1 MTPQDVVEL
10 TRHTVET
17 VLLVAAPMLIAALV
31 VGLTVSIFQAATQIQ
46 EQTLTFAP
54 KIVAVLLALVISAPW
69 AIKNL
74 LSFTQEV
81 LQTLSNIGAGG

>member
-1 MTPQDVVEL
+1 MTPQYVVEL
-10 TRHTVET
+10 TRHAVET

-31 VGLTVSIFQAATQIQ
+31 IGLSVSIFQAATQIQ

-54 KIVAVLLALVISAPW
+54 KIVAVLLALVVSAPW
-69 AIKNL
+69 AIKIL

-81 LQTLSNIGAGG
+81 LQSLSTIGAGG

>member
-81 LQTLSNIGAGG
+81 LQTLSSIGVGG

>member
-10 TRHTVET
+10 TRHAVET
-17 VLLVAAPMLIAALV
+17 VLLVAAPMLIAALA

-54 KIVAVLLALVISAPW
+54 KIVAVLLVLVVSAPW
-69 AIKNL
+69 AIKVL
-74 LSFTQEV
+74 LTFTEEV
-81 LQTLSNIGAGG
+81 LRSLSIIGAGG

>member
-1 MTPQDVVEL
+1 MTPQYVVEL
-10 TRHTVET
+10 TRQAVET

-31 VGLTVSIFQAATQIQ
+31 VGLSVSIFQAATQIQ

-54 KIVAVLLALVISAPW
+54 KIVAVLLALVVSAPW
-69 AIKNL
+69 AIKIL

-81 LQTLSNIGAGG
+81 LQSLSTIGAGG

>member
-10 TRHTVET
+10 TRHAVET

-31 VGLTVSIFQAATQIQ
+31 IGLGVSIFQAATQIQ

-54 KIVAVLLALVISAPW
+54 KIVAVLLALVVSAPW
-69 AIKNL
+69 AIKVL
-74 LSFTQEV
+74 LSFTRE
-81 LQTLSNIGAGG
+81 LLHSLSTIGAGG

>member
-69 AIKNL
+69 AIKIL

-81 LQTLSNIGAGG
+81 LQTLSSVGVGG

>member
-81 LQTLSNIGAGG
+81 LQTLSSIGAGG